1 MTLGDA
7 KVGSTVVVTKIE
19 GDSAYKRRIM
29 EYGHYK
35 RKRAVYQKGSSTWR
49 SCRDYSKRL

>member
-19 GDSAYKRRIM
+19 GDSAYKTS
-29 EYGHYK
+29 YHGHGNHK
-35 RKRAVYQKGSSTWR
+35 RKRTVYQKSCSAWR
-49 SCRDYSKRL
+49 PCRDHC

>member
-19 GDSAYKRRIM
+19 GDSIQAPY
-29 EYGHYK
+29 YGHGHYK

>member
-29 EYGHYK
+29 DMGITK
-35 RKRAVYQKGSSTWR
+35 GYQKGSSTWR

>member
-19 GDSAYKRRIM
+19 GDSAYKRPY
-29 EYGHYK
+29 YGH
-35 RKRAVYQKGSSTWR
+35 GH
-49 SCRDYSKRL
+49 